1 MIGSCARTPLK
12 QMLEKHLYM
21 AFASPVGAFSERF
34 PIYRY
39 VLPITN
45 MSVLKIL
52 AIPNILF
59 ATYRIGAIWLL
70 LVSIGPLMHGRS
82 LANKLFQET
91 FLSRNTEAFIDK
103 SFEWDDVWNL
113 KRLKEMGTPAL
124 IGIGRVLQ
132 KLRRFYLLKSEIRQ
146 L

>member
-1 MIGSCARTPLK
+1 MIGSCMQGLPGNK
-12 QMLEKHLYM
+12 CSNNHLYM

-70 LVSIGPLMHGRS
+70 SVSIGPLSGGTVRS
-82 LANKLFQET
+82 RA
-91 FLSRNTEAFIDK
+91 SEA
-103 SFEWDDVWNL
+103 
-113 KRLKEMGTPAL
+113 GTVACRESV
-124 IGIGRVLQ
+124 GQVLGP
-132 KLRRFYLLKSEIRQ
+132 
-146 L
+146 